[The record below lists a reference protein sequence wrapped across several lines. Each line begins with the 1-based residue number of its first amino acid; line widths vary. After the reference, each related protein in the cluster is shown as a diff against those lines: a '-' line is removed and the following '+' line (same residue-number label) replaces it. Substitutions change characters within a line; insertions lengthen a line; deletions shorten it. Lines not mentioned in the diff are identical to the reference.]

1 MIKKTT
7 STNPIIYFLSFSC
20 RLSVQGLKGTLKDRV
35 QERENSKS
43 MSPCGSIKSE
53 TAVESSVQ
61 CNLLETKVSLI
72 YKNINAFMTD
82 IKKFKNNLNYILKF
96 GICRIIGPDLLNCN
110 KS

>member
-1 MIKKTT
+1 MFSI
-7 STNPIIYFLSFSC
+7 FLDL
-20 RLSVQGLKGTLKDRV
+20 RLILT
-35 QERENSKS
+35 
-43 MSPCGSIKSE
+43 PCGSIKSE

-72 YKNINAFMTD
+72 YKNINVFMTD

>member
-1 MIKKTT
+1 M
-7 STNPIIYFLSFSC
+7 SLSY